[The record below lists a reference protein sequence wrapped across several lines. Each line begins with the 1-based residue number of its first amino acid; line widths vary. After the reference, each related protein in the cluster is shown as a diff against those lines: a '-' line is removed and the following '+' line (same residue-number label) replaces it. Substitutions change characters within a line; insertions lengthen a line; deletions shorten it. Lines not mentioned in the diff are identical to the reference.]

1 MRLAWLIVAVFAA
14 RFLVTAIAYPQTDGD
29 IAWQRWLGAEILR
42 TGAIPNSLG
51 LETFSAPGAPWIAQE
66 WLFSIGAALG
76 RSGFGWDLFAGFSAL
91 CAVAALALAAYR
103 AERFGASPLAIALC
117 TAAAGVALFDS
128 FGVRVQVVAWPL
140 AMLFLLLLE
149 SKGRV
154 AWLALAVAAV
164 WSNVHASAAL
174 APVLASLA
182 TVGALLDE
190 GALTPRVLKLAGIA
204 VCSLGAICLNPFGW
218 HLPAYALMLVGSP
231 ITHFIVEWRPTG
243 LDDPGFTFGA
253 LPLLALAIVVGIGI
267 ASGRRAGAR
276 PSWEEI
282 LVVAAFF
289 WLMLGAARN
298 IAIFALVALPLVARG
313 LTQTF
318 EFFADVRPPEVPAGA
333 RSRLADAGLPVF
345 ALALS
350 VAVAI
355 VLLRSNE
362 RTQANLAGPALAAL
376 EKVPGT
382 QRVLC
387 ADFAWCGLLVGNPH
401 ARVFLDGRAD
411 PYPVKVWNDFIEI
424 AKVGPAWRERLDAYR
439 VDAIVVGRD
448 GPLDQALVN
457 DRGWR
462 SAFADKRYRLW
473 LRAHPARVAHAT
485 RLAPAS

>member
-1 MRLAWLIVAVFAA
+1 
-14 RFLVTAIAYPQTDGD
+14 
-29 IAWQRWLGAEILR
+29 
-42 TGAIPNSLG
+42 
-51 LETFSAPGAPWIAQE
+51 
-66 WLFSIGAALG
+66 
-76 RSGFGWDLFAGFSAL
+76 
-91 CAVAALALAAYR
+91 
-103 AERFGASPLAIALC
+103 
-117 TAAAGVALFDS
+117 
-128 FGVRVQVVAWPL
+128 
-140 AMLFLLLLE
+140 
-149 SKGRV
+149 
-154 AWLALAVAAV
+154 
-164 WSNVHASAAL
+164 
-174 APVLASLA
+174 
-182 TVGALLDE
+182 
-190 GALTPRVLKLAGIA
+190 
-204 VCSLGAICLNPFGW
+204 
-218 HLPAYALMLVGSP
+218 
-231 ITHFIVEWRPTG
+231 
-243 LDDPGFTFGA
+243 
-253 LPLLALAIVVGIGI
+253 
-267 ASGRRAGAR
+267 
-276 PSWEEI
+276 
-282 LVVAAFF
+282 
-289 WLMLGAARN
+289 
-298 IAIFALVALPLVARG
+298 
-313 LTQTF
+313 
-318 EFFADVRPPEVPAGA
+318 VPAGA